1 MRSHLWDLTE
11 SVINVSSPDIELT
24 NVPKRQT
31 ETPEDKTSTTTTET
45 FLVEDKVEAMAVTI
59 IINLKETIIIAESR
73 DMPKQHAGC
82 FPVMQAKGP
91 HGSSQEKM
99 ARKPE
104 QQHKTLEAETN
115 TF

>member
-1 MRSHLWDLTE
+1 
-11 SVINVSSPDIELT
+11 
-24 NVPKRQT
+24 
-31 ETPEDKTSTTTTET
+31 
-45 FLVEDKVEAMAVTI
+45 VEDEAKAMAVTR
-59 IINLKETIIIAESR
+59 IINLKETVIIAESR

-82 FPVMQAKGP
+82 FPAMRAKGL

-104 QQHKTLEAETN
+104 QQQRTLEAELN